1 MQTLLLHQPSIHR
14 KSCVK
19 HLCASIFIALAQIFA
34 PGATHADD
42 LLSLFNKATESDPRF
57 RAAEAKYNAVLQ
69 KLPQARAEL
78 LPHADARA
86 KRNRNKENTIT
97 DRTIFSVPAGHA
109 EYSSSVYSL
118 NITQPIYN
126 ASALAGVRQARAEI
140 RQAEA
145 EYAAARQDL
154 MQRLAEAYFQILLA
168 QDTYALGTA
177 EKEMLTKHLEA
188 SQEKYKA
195 GVAAITELEDARAR
209 LQNAIAQEIEAANK
223 LDDQHQALREIVG
236 YKSQNLSAL
245 VEEMPLVLPDP
256 PDIERWV
263 ETSLSQNLAVRAAA
277 EAAEAAREEIARNQ
291 TGHYPTIDLVGS
303 RNRNDADSSIN
314 GPGIRTDSTVIG
326 LQLTVPLLQG
336 GQVTARTQEAAFR
349 YDAALQDLEAKR
361 RNTERLARNAFQNVR
376 GAQARVEALK
386 QAIHSGETAL
396 DAKTQGYQAGLYHL
410 IDVLDATRELF
421 RTQRD
426 YAEARY
432 TYVVALLRL
441 KQAAGTLGEDD
452 LVQVNRWL
460 H

>member
-1 MQTLLLHQPSIHR
+1 MFVSKQNRKWLNVFSLLLLILAPQVIQAED
-14 KSCVK
+14 
-19 HLCASIFIALAQIFA
+19 LIFLY
-34 PGATHADD
+34 G
-42 LLSLFNKATESDPRF
+42 KAMASDPRF
-57 RAAEAKYNAVLQ
+57 LAATAKYNATQQ

-86 KRNRNKENTIT
+86 KRNRNKEDTIT

-154 MQRLAEAYFQILLA
+154 IQRLAEAYFQILLA
-168 QDTYALGTA
+168 QDTHALGTA
-177 EKEMLTKHLEA
+177 EKETLTKHLEA

-195 GVAAITELEDARAR
+195 GVTGITELEDARAR

-236 YKSQNLSAL
+236 HKPQVLSTL
-245 VEEMPLVLPDP
+245 IQEMPLVLPDP

-263 ETSLSQNLAVRAAA
+263 ETSLNQNLSVRAAT
-277 EAAEAAREEIARNQ
+277 EAVEAAREEIARNQ
-291 TGHYPTIDLVGS
+291 AGHYPVIDLVGS
-303 RNRNDADSSIN
+303 RNRSDADASIN
-314 GPGIRTDSTVIG
+314 GPGIRTDNTVIG

-336 GQVTARTQEAAFR
+336 GQVTARTQEAMFR
-349 YDAALQDLEAKR
+349 YEAALQDLEAKR
-361 RNTERLARNAFQNVR
+361 RNTERLARNAFQNIR

-396 DAKTQGYQAGLYHL
+396 DAKTQGYHAGLYHL

-432 TYVVALLRL
+432 TYVLALLRL
-441 KQAAGTLGEDD
+441 KQAAGTLSEDD
-452 LVQVNRWL
+452 LTQINRWL